1 MLRTSFAALLLA
13 VAGAASSA
21 HGAQPTPAA
30 SAPASSQQAQPAREY
45 DLMVGDRAPAL
56 SIDKWVKGGPVTG
69 YEKGKV
75 YVVEFWATWC
85 GPCIAAMP
93 HLAELQKKHADAGL
107 TVIGVTSRDS
117 RNTLDAV
124 ERMVQDKA
132 DVMTYTVAWDEDR
145 ETWNAFM
152 RAAGQGGIPCSFI
165 VNQEGRIAYI
175 GHPLAMDATLEQVV
189 AGTHD
194 IEKAARDYARQII
207 NQEKLRPLR
216 ARLHRA
222 IMQQD
227 WDGAMTVTDEIEA
240 LDPELGPQLAYQR
253 FGILLSKGDY
263 DRAYIFARQALE
275 GPAAESADL
284 LNRMAWAIVDPEG
297 TVQTKDLDVA
307 LTAAQKAVE
316 LTRNANHAYLD
327 TLAMVY
333 HLRGEH
339 DKAVETQTRAL
350 ELHPD
355 DAELKAHMDL
365 FTAARDKAQRGG

>member
-21 HGAQPTPAA
+21 HGAQPAPAA
-30 SAPASSQQAQPAREY
+30 SASASSQQAQPAREY

>member
-1 MLRTSFAALLLA
+1 MSRAVFAAVLLA
-13 VAGAASSA
+13 AAGVAAAQESK
-21 HGAQPTPAA
+21 PAT
-30 SAPASSQQAQPAREY
+30 QPAQKSEQAFDRAS
-45 DLMVGDRAPAL
+45 LPFKLVVGDKAPPL
-56 SIDKWVKGGPVTG
+56 TIEKWVKGEPVTG
-69 YEKGKV
+69 FEKGKV